1 MTRWEVRRVGN
12 GKERVQWPTAV
23 GWPAP
28 SMKDWNAV
36 AGKMR
41 NAHEIM
47 GYGDMGTGLR
57 LTDVAQVQVSI
68 IVERVHGL

>member
-1 MTRWEVRRVGN
+1 
-12 GKERVQWPTAV
+12 
-23 GWPAP
+23 
-28 SMKDWNAV
+28 MKDWNAV